1 MGSSRYS
8 GYDDRLWAIR
18 SIVDMPGTEATTVD
32 CGGNVS
38 YDRSTALVLIEREA
52 TTVVL
57 MRTMVYGPSK
67 LCGTDPTVWAV
78 DGTLAIGYGVFVVE
92 STEGNG
98 GCKRHTIGCSTWAKY
113 CRLRIE

>member
-32 CGGNVS
+32 CGGNVL
-38 YDRSTALVLIEREA
+38 YDRSTASVLIEREA

-57 MRTMVYGPSK
+57 MRTMAMDHRK
-67 LCGTDPTVWAV
+67 LSGTDRTVWAV
-78 DGTLAIGYGVFVVE
+78 DGTSAIWIRPIRIMA
-92 STEGNG
+92 TEGNG
-98 GCKRHTIGCSTWAKY
+98 GCKKHTIGSYVA
-113 CRLRIE
+113 